1 MLTQREHTRPAGPTA
16 LPIFRC
22 MTLDRRE
29 LLGALGGL
37 AASGLLVR
45 DPRLGVPPVGSAH
58 EETPLVALPQPGAA
72 FPRRADF
79 AIDPAT
85 TYLNAAYT
93 HPIPR
98 VSHEAA
104 RVAAERRAAARA
116 AEPGRPSPRQLFA
129 QLINAKPS
137 EVAHVSST
145 SAGENL
151 VMRALGLDHRFDGNV
166 VTDGLHFE
174 GALMHL
180 DTLKRKG
187 LDVRIARPTDD
198 ARVELR
204 DLERLIDRHTR
215 LVQVSAAA
223 MYNGFH
229 HDLKAIADLAHAHG
243 ALVYVDAVHAAGA
256 EPFDVKATGIDFAA
270 CSSFKWLMGDF
281 GLGFL
286 YAREEAWDR
295 VERPVV
301 GYYQAEAIDQQV
313 PPFLPAGA
321 HDPVVYS
328 FARSAAGLFEMG
340 SLTGMAEVG
349 VALLAR
355 SLQYV
360 TALGPDRIQAH
371 RVPMIRR
378 LQAEMPRLGFTS
390 VTPADSTAG
399 NVTFARRGVGE
410 SDVPKRLAAAK
421 VEVRVAR
428 DWLRVSPSVYNDLA
442 DIDRLLEALA

>member
-1 MLTQREHTRPAGPTA
+1 
-16 LPIFRC
+16 
-22 MTLDRRE
+22 MTLDRRGM
-29 LLGALGGL
+29 LGALGGL
-37 AASGLLVR
+37 AAL
-45 DPRLGVPPVGSAH
+45 RLIGDDVPVP
-58 EETPLVALPQPGAA
+58 ALPQPGAA

-98 VSHEAA
+98 VSAEAA
-104 RVAAERRAAARA
+104 RVAAERRAAALA
-116 AEPGRPSPRQLFA
+116 AEPGRPSPKRLFA
-129 QLINAKPS
+129 QLVNAKPS
-137 EVAHVSST
+137 EIAQVSST

-151 VMRALGLDHRFDGNV
+151 VMRALGLGHRFDGNV

-180 DTLKRKG
+180 DTLARRG
-187 LDVRIARPTDD
+187 LDVRIARPTPDG
-198 ARVELR
+198 RIEFR
-204 DLERLIDRHTR
+204 DLERLVNRNTR
-215 LVQVSAAA
+215 LIQVSAAA
-223 MYNGFH
+223 MYNGFR
-229 HDLKAIADLAHAHG
+229 HDLRAIADLAHAHG
-243 ALVYVDAVHAAGA
+243 ALVYVDLVHLAGA
-256 EPFDVKATGIDFAA
+256 EPFDITASGIDFAA

-286 YAREEAWDR
+286 YARESTWDR
-295 VERPVV
+295 IERPVV
-301 GYYQAEAIDQQV
+301 GYYQASEIDQQV
-313 PPFLPAGA
+313 PPFLPAGPHA
-321 HDPVVYS
+321 PVTYA
-328 FARSAAGLFEMG
+328 FDRSAAGFFEMG
-340 SLTGMAEVG
+340 ALTGQAEVG

-360 TALGPDRIQAH
+360 MALGPDRIQAH

-390 VTPADSTAG
+390 VTPPDSTAG

-410 SDVPKRLAAAK
+410 GDVPKRLAAAK
-421 VEVRVAR
+421 VEARVAR

-442 DIDRLLEALA
+442 DVDRLLEALA

>member
-1 MLTQREHTRPAGPTA
+1 MPRPTSGCSADPYI
-16 LPIFRC
+16 PR
-22 MTLDRRE
+22 MTLDRRGM
-29 LLGALGGL
+29 LGALGGL
-37 AASGLLVR
+37 AAARVLRMGTA
-45 DPRLGVPPVGSAH
+45 VP
-58 EETPLVALPQPGAA
+58 ELPPADVA

-79 AIDPAT
+79 AIAPAT

-98 VSHEAA
+98 VSSEAA
-104 RVAAERRAAARA
+104 RVAAERRAAALP
-116 AEPGRPSPRQLFA
+116 AEPDRASPKQLFA
-129 QLINAKPS
+129 RLINAKPS
-137 EVAHVSST
+137 EIAHVSST

-198 ARVELR
+198 GRVELR
-204 DLERLIDRHTR
+204 DLERLIDRRTR

-223 MYNGFH
+223 MYNGFR
-229 HDLKAIADLAHAHG
+229 HDLRAIADLAHAQG
-243 ALVYVDAVHAAGA
+243 ALVYVDLVHLAGA
-256 EPFDVKATGIDFAA
+256 EPFDVAASGIDFAA

-286 YAREEAWDR
+286 YARESAWDR
-295 VERPVV
+295 IERPVV
-301 GYYQAEAIDQQV
+301 GYYQAAEIDQHV

-321 HDPVVYS
+321 HDPVEYA
-328 FARSAAGLFEMG
+328 FARGAAGLFEMG
-340 SLTGMAEVG
+340 ALTGMAEVG

-355 SLQYV
+355 SLEYV
-360 TALGPDRIQAH
+360 MALGPDRIRAH

-378 LQAEMPRLGFTS
+378 LQAEMPRLGFRS
-390 VTPADSTAG
+390 MTPADSTAG
-399 NVTFARRGVGE
+399 NVTFARRGVGA
-410 SDVPKRLAAAK
+410 SDVPRRLAAAG
-421 VEVRVAR
+421 VEVRVAA